1 VRTSAV
7 AGAFL
12 LLIGLVLLY
21 LLRNLLFQVIV
32 VLFGILGLIVAFVFI
47 IVGLALI
54 VGRFWV
60 GGRARRYLAFGK
72 VAPEMV
78 GLSKASMALNSRA
91 DTFQ

>member
-1 VRTSAV
+1 MRTSAL

-21 LLRNLLFQVIV
+21 LLRNLLVQVIV
-32 VLFGILGLIVAFVFI
+32 VLFGIIGLIVAFVFI

-60 GGRARRYLAFGK
+60 GGRPRRYLALET
-72 VAPEMV
+72 VT
-78 GLSKASMALNSRA
+78 S
-91 DTFQ
+91 D

>member
-1 VRTSAV
+1 V

-54 VGRFWV
+54 VGRFWT
-60 GGRARRYLAFGK
+60 GARTRRYLAVGT
-72 VAPEMV
+72 VAP
-78 GLSKASMALNSRA
+78 
-91 DTFQ
+91 D